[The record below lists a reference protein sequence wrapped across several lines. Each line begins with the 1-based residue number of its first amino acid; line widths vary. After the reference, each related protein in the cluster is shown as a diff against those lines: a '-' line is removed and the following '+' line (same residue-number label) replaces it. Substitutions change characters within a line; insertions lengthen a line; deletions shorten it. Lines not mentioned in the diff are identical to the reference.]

1 MGSKI
6 LLLFSLVLMLAFSSC
21 CAYATDYPHEFTVSE
36 GLLNDE
42 TYVDFTSEYGWE
54 SLSLVKNIINGYLVF
69 TITLPVDNPEALM
82 LYMDY
87 DSDGSTDGLIL
98 WGYDEWLYVTMPD
111 GNEVSFPSWIV
122 KSKSGNV
129 FTIKISFES
138 SPIEETYRF
147 YFYTLMNHE
156 SDIITVG
163 IPDIEP
169 DPISSSGYEEET
181 LPDLFVVPEVPYGVA
196 GSMAVMLV
204 AFIAYQKRF

>member
-6 LLLFSLVLMLAFSSC
+6 LLLFSLALMLGFSSC

-42 TYVDFTSEYGWE
+42 TYIDFTSEYGWE

-98 WGYDEWLYVTMPD
+98 WGDDSWLYITMPD
-111 GNEVSFPSWIV
+111 GYEVSFPSWIV
-122 KSKSGNV
+122 KNKSGNV

-138 SPIEETYRF
+138 SPIEKTYRF
-147 YFYTLMNHE
+147 YFLTLMNHE

-163 IPDIEP
+163 IPDIEL
-169 DPISSSGYEEET
+169 DPISSSGYEEEN
-181 LPDLFVVPEVPYGVA
+181 LPDLFVVPEVPYGVV
-196 GSMAVMLV
+196 GSMAAMFV